1 MIFSSF
7 FRALGQLGDSRFRRV
22 LGLGV
27 LLAAA
32 LLLAAYAAFL
42 QLLWWLTPDS
52 IDMPIIGPVTGIGTL
67 LGWASLL
74 VMILLSTVL
83 MVPVAAAFT
92 GLFLEDVAMAVEEKH
107 YPRLRIPLAPS
118 WSEQLRRAVNFL
130 GLVMSVNTVVLL
142 LVLMLLPVLVPLIP
156 LIFWAVNGLLL
167 GLEYFTLVALRWMP
181 PNEVS
186 ALWKRNVPTL
196 WVAGM
201 LMAAPL
207 SVPLINLVI
216 PVLGVATFTHIF
228 HRLVAD
234 RK

>member
-7 FRALGQLGDSRFRRV
+7 FQALGQLGDSRFRRV

-52 IDMPIIGPVTGIGTL
+52 IDMPIIGPVTGIGIL

-74 VMILLSTVL
+74 VMILLSTIL

-167 GLEYFTLVALRWMP
+167 GLEYFTLVA
-181 PNEVS
+181 
-186 ALWKRNVPTL
+186 
-196 WVAGM
+196 
-201 LMAAPL
+201 
-207 SVPLINLVI
+207 
-216 PVLGVATFTHIF
+216 
-228 HRLVAD
+228 
-234 RK
+234 

>member
-7 FRALGQLGDSRFRRV
+7 FRALGQLGDSQFRRV

-52 IDMPIIGPVTGIGTL
+52 IDMPIIGPVTGIETL

-74 VMILLSTVL
+74 VMILLSTFL

-130 GLVMSVNTVVLL
+130 GLVITVNTVVLL
-142 LVLMLLPVLVPLIP
+142 LVLILLPLFVPLIP
-156 LIFWAVNGLLL
+156 LIFWGVNGFLL

-186 ALWKRNVPTL
+186 ALWKRNIPTL
-196 WVAGM
+196 WAAGM

-207 SVPLINLVI
+207 SVPLINLAI

-228 HRLVAD
+228 HRLAAAP
-234 RK
+234 K